1 MIPMGG
7 GGVHMFMWG
16 QRGDMSKKRPTI
28 AMYRRLLRFVGPYR
42 WNLAVAAALLIVSTA
57 LGLVWPKIVQL
68 VLDLGFKE
76 PGLLDELVV
85 ILIVVLLVRAVV
97 DGARQFVMA
106 WTGEKVIFDLRMA
119 IVNHLQGMSL
129 SFFNV
134 RKTGDLMSHVTSD
147 ATLVHGI
154 VTQTIIQVLGQVL
167 TLVGGV
173 AVIFVMNWRLALLT
187 LVVAPPIGLI
197 GQYLGRRIR
206 DVSRA
211 AQDAQGEA
219 VGVLQEAIA
228 EVRVV
233 QAFTREEYESA
244 RFNDKLMITLG
255 LVLQRARLSST
266 LFPLIGF
273 LGFAA
278 SIVVLWY

>member
-1 MIPMGG
+1 MIPGG

-16 QRGDMSKKRPTI
+16 QRGDTVKKRPTV
-28 AMYRRLLRFVGPYR
+28 AMYRRLLRFVRPYR
-42 WNLAVAAALLIVSTA
+42 SNLALAIALLLVSTA
-57 LGLVWPKIVQL
+57 LGLVWPKIVQR
-68 VLDLGFKE
+68 VLDLGLKE

-85 ILIVVLLVRAVV
+85 IFVVVLLVRAVV
-97 DGARQFVMA
+97 DGVRQFVMA

-129 SFFNV
+129 SFFNL

-147 ATLVHGI
+147 ATLVHGV

-173 AVIFVMNWRLALLT
+173 TVIFLMNWKLALLT
-187 LVVAPPIGLI
+187 LVVAPPMGLL
-197 GQYLGRRIR
+197 GQRMGRQIR
-206 DVSRA
+206 ELSRA
-211 AQDAQGEA
+211 AQDAQAEA

-233 QAFTREEYESA
+233 QAFT
-244 RFNDKLMITLG
+244 
-255 LVLQRARLSST
+255 
-266 LFPLIGF
+266 
-273 LGFAA
+273 
-278 SIVVLWY
+278 